1 MNKTFN
7 QTYINTD
14 QFFFIGVQ
22 YKVNSIKSIKYL
34 DRVFKQ
40 YNES

>member
-1 MNKTFN
+1 M
-7 QTYINTD
+7 
-14 QFFFIGVQ
+14 GVQ

-40 YNES
+40 YKWELGGWF